1 MGTRKELILRLSRI
15 FSTFTNM
22 KILKTYSLS
31 IILTALAFETTV
43 DAVPN
48 AEAEA
53 DALDTVNIN
62 LNLQGAKGP
71 GSEAQDR
78 EIQTGNE
85 VKSGT
90 EGHRKPTW
98 EPTWIQPTPTWTTTW
113 IPPKP
118 TWTTTWIPPTTTPT
132 WTTPRPPTTPT
143 LR

>member
-85 VKSGT
+85 VKSRT

-98 EPTWIQPTPTWTTTW
+98 E
-113 IPPKP
+113 P

-132 WTTPRPPTTPT
+132 WTTTWIPTTTTPRIPT
-143 LR
+143 TT